1 MRRQLFQL
9 PGGREGGREEG
20 EEGARPVAMRAERFS
35 KSPRHEAPGLDV
47 LLQSTYVGTR
57 KYLDELTAEATRR
70 VHSVVRNAR
79 IMNGT

>member
-1 MRRQLFQL
+1 MRCALSAFQKVSDTK
-9 PGGREGGREEG
+9 P
-20 EEGARPVAMRAERFS
+20 
-35 KSPRHEAPGLDV
+35 LDV
-47 LLQSTYVGTR
+47 PLQSTYVGTR